1 MRFTI
6 NWRFLL
12 KLIAAVVVVAV
23 PIHLLHR
30 YQVRKQVDV
39 FLRHADEARDKKEPE
54 REINFLRRYLMARP
68 NDLDTRERLARALC
82 KNAKSGRQ
90 LTEGYLAVED
100 VLRRDPDRQEL
111 RRFAIDFALD
121 PRLGLYAEARVHI
134 DYLLDPKRRPND
146 GELEGL
152 YAKSLALQGRF
163 GVSST
168 DVKGAW
174 HWYERSIGHRK
185 DLIDSYIGLA
195 GILRFQLRQ
204 TDEADRLIAAM
215 LGVDRNDP
223 KKQDVEAAKNLQNF
237 RTFVYLAEYWRS
249 LNRGNDLA
257 TAVAPAVADAQ
268 YGRQV
273 SSDLHVRDAVAHAV
287 EKAQSLAP
295 DELDVLLL
303 AAEAARDQARSL
315 AAARK
320 QEEAEQ
326 VRTKARQHLA
336 RAMDLHPKSSA
347 VYLAAA
353 ALDAETK
360 SLAEALATVRKG
372 CEILPDSRDLLLAL
386 LDYQIRSADA
396 RGASETLD
404 RLANTGLPPVLMD
417 YHHARIL
424 ALEDRWLDVALV
436 LTGIREEAASDPVLS
451 RQVHLLLAQCSV
463 QLGEY
468 DNALAA
474 FQRARPDNTSD
485 PLWIPV
491 MLGIAEMQAALGQD
505 EEALA
510 TYRDLTDYAGGAW
523 VHILRLEM
531 LRVFREPDERK
542 RDWTAALAARDAAD
556 RYFPDPRQAP
566 TNFRIL
572 KAELE
577 SFRGNHDA
585 ARQSLKELQEE
596 RSQEL
601 PVRLA
606 VAAEEER
613 SGNPAAAAA
622 VLADAERDLGDSQP
636 LRLARAR
643 LWVESKPNDLAAK
656 LESLVAGAE
665 KFPRAEQ
672 RRLLRGLADMA
683 HDNGFAELAGRILE
697 KLAVLQPDDL
707 SVRLVLFDRALQAGR
722 LEDAAV
728 VQREIQRIDGETG
741 TSARFSKAVLALWRA
756 QKRNDRS
763 GLSEARILLEAVE
776 LRRPHWGR
784 VALAL
789 ALLHDLRGDADTAID
804 KFREAL
810 GKGETSPAALRRYM
824 QLLYLRSR
832 FDEAVEVLHRLGES
846 VALSPD
852 ARRLAAEIER
862 RNGNLAGAIQH
873 AIQAVPPDS
882 KNAKDQLWLG
892 QLFWAARRYKDA
904 EAALQKA
911 TELDP
916 AATDGW
922 LVLIQFLNATN
933 RPEDARKA
941 LETAKDKVEKTEQ
954 SLFLGR
960 ASTLIGD
967 YNSAASAFRKAS
979 AERPTHV
986 PTLQAE
992 AEFLFLTRDLPAARE
1007 AFDRVVHL
1015 KSATPEERE
1024 AALTMLAFAFA
1035 ADQDY
1040 ETSRRALETLELLR
1054 PKTSAETPAQRR
1066 NRILILARR
1075 NDPASRLQA
1084 IRLLEEDRG
1093 SLTATDQFLLA
1104 QLYRTLGSKHWPQ
1117 VRVVMADLLRRPGAA
1132 KVPLYLSFYAKFL
1145 LDEGD
1150 PTEAAKWI
1158 DRLKET
1164 RGDALET
1171 AILEARLLAARKEL
1185 PKARSLLLKRAEME
1199 KAPLD
1204 AIAQACED
1212 IGLFEDAEVLLK
1224 RYVAEAQASNPRAP
1238 LELAMFYGRRNR
1250 VVEALP
1256 ICESIS
1262 ASVPVSEVADVV
1274 VTVLYL
1280 AKSRSPEDIARA
1292 YQWVEAMAAK
1302 TPGQPLFRQLGD
1314 IRNLQEDYAAAID
1327 LYRRAIAAN
1336 PKDAQSLNNL
1346 AFLLSAL
1353 EKKHDEALKLIEQAR
1368 RAAGPDN
1375 PNLLDTKAIILLN
1388 KGEFVAARQPL
1399 ERILAVTP
1407 NAVAYFHL
1415 AQVEDAAERDLEARV
1430 AWKHAA
1436 DLGFKRDDL
1445 HPLERPGFDQLA
1457 RELK

>member
-23 PIHLLHR
+23 PVHLLHR

-68 NDLDTRERLARALC
+68 DDLDTRERLARALC

-100 VLRRDPDRQEL
+100 VLRRDPERHDL

-152 YAKSLALQGRF
+152 YARSLALQGHF
-163 GVSST
+163 GESSA

-204 TDEADRLIAAM
+204 PDEADRLVAAM

-223 KKQDVEAAKNLQNF
+223 KKQDVEAAKNLENF
-237 RTFVYLAEYWRS
+237 RTFIYLAEYWRS
-249 LNRGNDLA
+249 LNRENDEA
-257 TAVAPAVADAQ
+257 AAVAPAVARAQ
-268 YGRQV
+268 
-273 SSDLHVRDAVAHAV
+273 SPPKPLVRDAVAHAV
-287 EKAQSLAP
+287 EKARSLAP
-295 DELDVLLL
+295 DDLEVLLL
-303 AAEAARDQARSL
+303 AAEVSRDRARHR
-315 AAARK
+315 AAARE
-320 QEEAEQ
+320 QEQAQQARAE
-326 VRTKARQHLA
+326 ARQLLA
-336 RAMDLHPKSSA
+336 RAMELHPKSSR

-360 SLAEALATVRKG
+360 SLAEALATIRKG
-372 CEILPDSRDLLLAL
+372 REILPDARELTLAL

-396 RGASETLD
+396 RGATETLD
-404 RLANTGLPPVLMD
+404 RLAATGLSPVLMD

-424 ALEDRWLDVALV
+424 ALEERWLDASLV
-436 LTGIREEAASDPVLS
+436 LAAVREEAASDPVLS
-451 RQVHLLLAQCSV
+451 RQIHFLLAQCSV
-463 QLGEY
+463 QVGEY

-485 PLWIPV
+485 PLWIAA
-491 MLGIAEMQAALGQD
+491 MLGIAEMQSSLGQL

-510 TYRDLTDYAGGAW
+510 TYRELKDYAGGAW

-531 LRVFREPDERK
+531 LRTLGEPDEK
-542 RDWTAALAARDAAD
+542 RDWAAALAARDAAD
-556 RYFPDPRQAP
+556 QHFPDPDKAP
-566 TNFRIL
+566 TDLLIL
-572 KAELE
+572 KAELDA
-577 SFRGNHDA
+577 FRGNHDA
-585 ARQSLKELQEE
+585 ARKALEALRKERL
-596 RSQEL
+596 REL

-606 VAAEEER
+606 VAVEEAR
-613 SGNPAAAAA
+613 SGDPQAAAAT
-622 VLADAERDLGDSQP
+622 LADAEKDLGDSQP

-643 LWVESKPNDLAAK
+643 LWVESKPSDLAAR
-656 LESLVAGAE
+656 LESLAAGAE
-665 KFPRAEQ
+665 KFPRSEQ
-672 RRLLRGLADMA
+672 RRLLRGLADLA
-683 HDNGFAELAGRILE
+683 QDNGCAELAGNVLK

-707 SVRLVLFDRALQAGR
+707 SVKLILFDRALQADR
-722 LEDAAV
+722 FEDAAAM
-728 VQREIQRIDGETG
+728 QREIQRIDGETG
-741 TSARFSKAVLALWRA
+741 TFARFSKAVLALWRA

-763 GLSEARILLEAVE
+763 GLEEARMLLEAVE
-776 LRRPHWGR
+776 LKRPHWGR
-784 VALAL
+784 AALAL
-789 ALLHDLRGDADTAID
+789 AVLHDVRGEPDTAID

-810 GKGETSPAALRRYM
+810 AKGETSPAALRRYM
-824 QLLYLRSR
+824 ELLTSRLR
-832 FDEAVEVLHRLGES
+832 FEEARDVLHKLDESAALGR
-846 VALSPD
+846 D

-862 RNGNLAGAIQH
+862 RTGNLAGAIQH

-882 KNAKDQLWLG
+882 TNPKDQLWLG
-892 QLFWAARRYKDA
+892 QLFWAARDDKKA
-904 EAALQKA
+904 EAALRKA
-911 TELDP
+911 TDLDP
-916 AATDGW
+916 AAVEGW
-922 LVLIQFLNATN
+922 LVLIQFLKATN
-933 RPEDARKA
+933 RPDDARKA
-941 LETAKDKVEKTEQ
+941 LETAKDKVEKSEQ

-960 ASTLIGD
+960 AYTLIGD
-967 YNSAASAFRKAS
+967 YNSAASAFEKAS
-979 AERPTHV
+979 AERPAHV
-986 PTLQAE
+986 PALQAK
-992 AEFLFLTRDLPAARE
+992 AQFLFLTGDLPAARL
-1007 AFDRVVHL
+1007 AFESVVHL

-1054 PKTSAETPAQRR
+1054 PKTATETPAQKRY
-1066 NRILILARR
+1066 RILILARQ
-1075 NDPASRLQA
+1075 NDRASRLEA

-1093 SLTATDQFLLA
+1093 SLTAADQFLLA
-1104 QLYRTLGSKHWPQ
+1104 QLHNAVGNRPQ

-1132 KVPLYLSFYAKFL
+1132 KVPLYLSFYAAWL
-1145 LDEGD
+1145 LSEGD
-1150 PTEAAKWI
+1150 PDEAAKWV
-1158 DRLKET
+1158 DRLKEV

-1171 AILEARLLAARKEL
+1171 AILEARLLAARKQL
-1185 PKARSLLLKRAEME
+1185 PEARSILLKRAEMA
-1199 KAPLD
+1199 KSPLD
-1204 AIAQACED
+1204 AIAQVCED
-1212 IGLFEDAEVLLK
+1212 IGLFEEAEKLFH

-1238 LELAMFYGRRNR
+1238 LKLAMFYGRHNR
-1250 VVEALP
+1250 VADALK

-1262 ASVPVSEVADVV
+1262 AGVPVSEVADVV

-1292 YQWVEAMAAK
+1292 YRWLEAMAAK
-1302 TPGQPLFRQLGD
+1302 FPGQPLFRQLGD
-1314 IRNLQEDYAAAID
+1314 IRNLQGDYAAAID
-1327 LYRRAIAAN
+1327 QYRLAIAAN

-1346 AFLLSAL
+1346 AFLLSAR
-1353 EKKHDEALKLIEQAR
+1353 EKKHDEALKLMGQAR

-1375 PNLLDTKAIILLN
+1375 PNLLDTEAIILLN

-1399 ERILAVTP
+1399 ERILTVGP

-1415 AQVEDAAERDLEARV
+1415 AQVEQAAERDLEARV

-1436 DLGFKRDDL
+1436 DLGIKRDDL
-1445 HPLERPGFDQLA
+1445 HPLERPAFDQLA
-1457 RELK
+1457 KELK